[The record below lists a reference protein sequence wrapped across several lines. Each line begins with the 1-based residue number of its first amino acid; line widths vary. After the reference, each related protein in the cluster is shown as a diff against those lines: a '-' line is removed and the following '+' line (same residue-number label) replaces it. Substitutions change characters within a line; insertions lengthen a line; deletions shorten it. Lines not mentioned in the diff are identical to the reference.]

1 MATHLKPGDPAPD
14 FEAPGTDGK
23 LLRLTDFRGRK
34 LVLYFY
40 PMDDTPGCT
49 KQACS
54 LRDSNAEIAA
64 KGAAI
69 LGVSA
74 QGTESHQRFTEK
86 FSLNF
91 PLLAVFNV
99 PGTLFGVPVLYAYFF
114 LAWAALVA
122 LMALVIER
130 GD

>member
-1 MATHLKPGDPAPD
+1 MGEYEVRGQRLAALA
-14 FEAPGTDGK
+14 
-23 LLRLTDFRGRK
+23 LLGLLLF
-34 LVLYFY
+34 
-40 PMDDTPGCT
+40 
-49 KQACS
+49 
-54 LRDSNAEIAA
+54 
-64 KGAAI
+64 
-69 LGVSA
+69 
-74 QGTESHQRFTEK
+74 
-86 FSLNF
+86 NF